1 MANQNENL
9 LTRRAFVKGSLIAG
23 GISIAGFRGLR
34 LPFFFGSL
42 QEDSLQGG
50 RFLGLIE
57 FAGEA
62 PIPLDTAMG
71 AGLDGRLYTD
81 LSMIGSSNPT
91 TPNDRFYVRTRA
103 SEFLKDG
110 EPRLIEVSG
119 LVKQPMKI
127 SVAEVMKMSRPAGLH
142 LLECSG
148 NVRDA
153 HFGMLSVADWSGAPV
168 SDILDSIRVQHA
180 ASHILISGFDR
191 YPETS
196 VTSEPGASWIFPID
210 ELKSSKA
217 FLATTMNGAPL
228 PKDHGAPIRL
238 VVPGWYGCTCIKWV
252 DQIQLLGED
261 SLTTSQMREFASRT
275 MQQGVPEHVRDY
287 RSPLIEQAAMPV
299 RIEKRLVDRKIKYR
313 VHGIAW
319 GGDRPANGLEIRFAS
334 DEDYVPVDDFRQT
347 ANDPWSF
354 WTHAWTPA
362 KPGTYFIRLRLK
374 DRGIRARRLDA
385 GYYTRSVEIAEI

>member
-1 MANQNENL
+1 MTNQKENP
-9 LTRRAFVKGSLIAG
+9 LTRRAILKGSFIAG
-23 GISIAGFRGLR
+23 GVCLVGFRDLR
-34 LPFFFGSL
+34 LPFFFCRPQANSF
-42 QEDSLQGG
+42 QGG
-50 RFLGLIE
+50 QSLGLIE

-62 PIPLDTAMG
+62 RIPLDTAMG
-71 AGLDGRLYTD
+71 AGLDGRLYTE
-81 LSMIGSSNPT
+81 LSQIDPRNPT
-91 TPNDRFYVRTRA
+91 ISNDKFYVRTRA

-110 EPRLIEVSG
+110 EPGRIEVTG
-119 LVKQPMKI
+119 LVKQPTKI
-127 SVAEVMKMSRPAGLH
+127 SVAEVKKMSRPAGLH

-153 HFGMLSVADWSGAPV
+153 HFGMLSVADWSGAPL
-168 SDILDSIRVQHA
+168 SDILDFLHVQRV

-191 YPETS
+191 YPDIS
-196 VTSEPGASWIFPID
+196 STSEPGASWIFPID

-217 FLATTMNGAPL
+217 FFATTMNGSPL
-228 PKDHGAPIRL
+228 PKDHGAPVRL
-238 VVPGWYGCTCIKWV
+238 IVPSWYGCTCIKWV
-252 DQIQLLGED
+252 DQIQLLGD
-261 SLTTSQMREFASRT
+261 DAHTTSQMCEFAGRT
-275 MQQGVPEHVRDY
+275 MQQGVPERVRDY

-299 RIEKRLVDRKIKYR
+299 RVEKWLVDGKIKYR

-354 WTHAWTPA
+354 WTHAWMPA

>member
-1 MANQNENL
+1 MNQNKNG
-9 LTRRAFVKGSLIAG
+9 LTRRELFKTSLLAA
-23 GISIAGFRGLR
+23 GISLVGFQDLR
-34 LPFFFGSL
+34 LPS
-42 QEDSLQGG
+42 
-50 RFLGLIE
+50 FLGNPRDTVQGNQFIALIE

-62 PIPLDTAMG
+62 PIPMDTAMG

-81 LSMIGSSNPT
+81 LSKIGPKNPT
-91 TPNDRFYVRTRA
+91 IPNDKFYVRTRA

-110 EPRLIEVSG
+110 EPSLIEVTG
-119 LVKQPMKI
+119 MVKQPTKI
-127 SVAEVMKMSRPAGLH
+127 SVAELKKMSRPAGLH

-153 HFGMLSVADWSGAPV
+153 HFGMLSVAAWSGAPV
-168 SDILDSIRVQHA
+168 SDVLDSIHIQKA

-191 YPETS
+191 YPDTS
-196 VTSEPGASWIFPID
+196 STSEPGASWIFPID
-210 ELKSSKA
+210 EFKSSKA
-217 FLATTMNGAPL
+217 FFATTMNGSPL
-228 PKDHGAPIRL
+228 PKDHGAPVRL

-261 SLTTSQMREFASRT
+261 ASTTSQMREFAGRT
-275 MQQGVPEHVRDY
+275 MQQGVPERVRDY

-299 RIEKRLVDRKIKYR
+299 RVEKWLVHHKIKYR

-319 GGDRPANGLEIRFAS
+319 GGDQLAIGLEIRFAS

-362 KPGTYFIRLRLK
+362 KPGTYSIRLRLK

-385 GYYTRSVEIAEI
+385 GYYTRSVEITEV

>member
-1 MANQNENL
+1 MTQQKEPSLN
-9 LTRRAFVKGSLIAG
+9 RRQILKGCLVSG
-23 GISIAGFRGLR
+23 GAAIVGFRDLR
-34 LPFFFGSL
+34 LPAFFGGLQKSSFQPGQSL
-42 QEDSLQGG
+42 GP
-50 RFLGLIE
+50 IE

-62 PIPLDTAMG
+62 HIPLDTAMG

-81 LSMIGSSNPT
+81 LSKIEPKNPII
-91 TPNDRFYVRTRA
+91 PNDNFYVRTRA

-110 EPRLIEVSG
+110 DPSLIEVTG
-119 LVKQPMKI
+119 LVKQPTKI
-127 SVAEVMKMSRPAGLH
+127 RVAELQKMSRPIGVH

-168 SDILDSIRVQHA
+168 TDILDSVHVQHA

-191 YPETS
+191 YPDIS
-196 VTSEPGASWIFPID
+196 STSEPGAGWIFPID

-217 FLATTMNGAPL
+217 FFASTMNGSPL
-228 PKDHGAPIRL
+228 PKDHGAPVRL

-252 DQIQLLGED
+252 DQIQLLGD
-261 SLTTSQMREFASRT
+261 DAPTTSQMREFASRT
-275 MQQGVPEHVRDY
+275 MQQGVPERVRDY
-287 RSPLIEQAAMPV
+287 RSPLIEPAAMPV
-299 RIEKRLVDRKIKYR
+299 RVEKWLVDGEIKYR
-313 VHGIAW
+313 VQGIAW
-319 GGDRPANGLEIRFAS
+319 GGDRPANGLVIRFAS
-334 DEDYVPVDDFRQT
+334 DEDYVPVDDFRPR

-354 WTHAWTPA
+354 WTHAWMPA

-385 GYYTRSVEIAEI
+385 GYYTRSVKIAEI

>member
-1 MANQNENL
+1 MANQNEKS
-9 LTRRAFVKGSLIAG
+9 LTRRAILKGSLIAG
-23 GISIAGFRGLR
+23 GISLVGFRDLGL
-34 LPFFFGSL
+34 PSFFSNPQTNRF
-42 QEDSLQGG
+42 QNG
-50 RFLGLIE
+50 RILGLIE

-81 LSMIGSSNPT
+81 LSKIAASNPAVA
-91 TPNDRFYVRTRA
+91 NEKFYVRTRV

-110 EPRLIEVSG
+110 EPSRIEITG
-119 LVKQPMKI
+119 LVKEPTKI
-127 SVAEVMKMSRPAGLH
+127 SVVELKKMSRPAGPH

-168 SDILDSIRVQHA
+168 SDVLDSLHVQTA
-180 ASHILISGFDR
+180 ATHILISGFDR
-191 YPETS
+191 YPHIS
-196 VTSEPGASWIFPID
+196 STSEPGASWIFPID

-217 FLATTMNGAPL
+217 FFATTMNGSPL
-228 PKDHGAPIRL
+228 PRDHGAPVRL

-252 DQIQLLGED
+252 DQIQLLGD
-261 SLTTSQMREFASRT
+261 DALTTSQMREFASRT
-275 MQQGVPEHVRDY
+275 MQQGVPERVRDY
-287 RSPLIEQAAMPV
+287 RSPRIEQAAMPIRV
-299 RIEKRLVDRKIKYR
+299 EKWLVEGKIKYR
-313 VHGIAW
+313 IHGIAW
-319 GGDRPANGLEIRFAS
+319 GGDQPANGLEIRFAS
-334 DEDYVPVDDFRQT
+334 EEDYVPVDDFAQT

-362 KPGTYFIRLRLK
+362 KPGTYLIRLRLK

-385 GYYTRSVEIAEI
+385 GYYTRSVEITEI